1 MPEAVPLPR
10 DESALLAL
18 WERALALDAS
28 AREAWLAND
37 GGVLAPAA
45 TLGEQRARLLRA
57 LVPWCGHRLALRSR
71 CPRCGDAVAFDVDPA
86 ALAAGEA
93 AAGEELELDESGWE
107 VRFRPLAPA
116 DIDAALRESG
126 DGDEPA
132 FVQRLLARC
141 VLAAR
146 RDGVEQPPLGLPAEV
161 AQRLVERLEAAD
173 PLASVAFEVACP
185 HCAHAW
191 QAPFD
196 AGSALWA
203 HVQSAA
209 GRLLA
214 EIDALARRYGWSE
227 QQILSLGPT
236 RRRAYLQ
243 LAGLA

>member
-1 MPEAVPLPR
+1 MTEAGSLPR
-10 DESALLAL
+10 DERALLAL
-18 WERALALDAS
+18 WERALALDAP

-37 GGVLAPAA
+37 GGTLEPAA

-57 LVPWCGHRLALRSR
+57 LVSWCGHRLALRSR

-86 ALAAGEA
+86 ALATSEA
-93 AAGEELELDESGWE
+93 ADSEELEFDEDGWQ

-116 DIDAALRESG
+116 DVEAALRAAGE
-126 DGDEPA
+126 GDEPA
-132 FVQRLLARC
+132 FVQRLLAC
-141 VLAAR
+141 SVLAAR
-146 RDGVEQPPLGLPAEV
+146 RDGVEQPPLSLPATV
-161 AQRLVERLEAAD
+161 AERLVQRLEAAD
-173 PLASVAFEVACP
+173 PLASIAFEVACP
-185 HCAHAW
+185 QCAHAW
-191 QAPFD
+191 QASFD
-196 AGSALWA
+196 AGSTLWV

-209 GRLLA
+209 ERLLA